1 MTTRTVSRTRPSRVV
16 PDEVGEVGQNGQKA
30 AEAPAPPPRP
40 AIWLQVVLPGGSI
53 QPVGI
58 ALDAPDWEQVLDNT
72 VTQIKLLVMRDLLSR
87 QLAATPSA
95 TNGKQG

>member
-1 MTTRTVSRTRPSRVV
+1 MATRTVSRTSRTSS
-16 PDEVGEVGQNGQKA
+16 DEVGQVGQKP
-30 AEAPAPPPRP
+30 AEQPAQPPRP
-40 AIWLQVVLPGGSI
+40 AIWLQVVLPGGGS

-87 QLAATPSA
+87 QLAAATPSA